1 LFPPGY
7 RFRLVAMTSALV
19 LIGLTIY
26 NLRERSRTVNAGPAV
41 EVKAAAPAKE
51 KKPAGEEAAAWTE
64 IVVPGLADDDPLEME
79 KAQQEFEAIEDGES
93 LREEDM
99 FAYWRLMRWARSRSF
114 AELDDRANRDVPWV
128 KLCDIR
134 SNFAEA
140 RRHRGELIHLRLH
153 IRRIVEWDQDKA
165 NSAGVKTVYEIW
177 GTTNESLSQIYAV
190 AVAELPPEIPVQS
203 VASSEAVFV
212 GYFLKALKYP
222 SEDGKLRGTPLLIG
236 RVKAVKSGK
245 SAAAAREEGLLAMV
259 AIGAAIVAMALLIV
273 FIWRIT
279 RKKRGSLP
287 SLAVPSLPTT
297 EVEDWLERTPGE
309 ELAAVPP
316 EAGGS
321 GTIVTNGQAKHAVG
335 PATPDSTDHVE

>member
-1 LFPPGY
+1 MPLQSRIPQPSLFPPGY

-177 GTTNESLSQIYAV
+177 GTTNESLSQIYA
-190 AVAELPPEIPVQS
+190 
-203 VASSEAVFV
+203 
-212 GYFLKALKYP
+212 ALAFYHDHQTEMDAQIEGGAHEYERLRANAGESPLQKRL
-222 SEDGKLRGTPLLIG
+222 EDLGKLR
-236 RVKAVKSGK
+236 
-245 SAAAAREEGLLAMV
+245 
-259 AIGAAIVAMALLIV
+259 
-273 FIWRIT
+273 
-279 RKKRGSLP
+279 
-287 SLAVPSLPTT
+287 
-297 EVEDWLERTPGE
+297 
-309 ELAAVPP
+309 
-316 EAGGS
+316 
-321 GTIVTNGQAKHAVG
+321 
-335 PATPDSTDHVE
+335 